1 MDNVQATAISFIDCR
16 YATVPA
22 QQGVSSKQGEL
33 GGVIFTP
40 KDGQEEIPKGA
51 NEEGS
56 EGREEEG
63 K

>member
-1 MDNVQATAISFIDCR
+1 MDNVQATTISFIDCR

-40 KDGQEEIPKGA
+40 KDGQEVLSEGA
-51 NEEGS
+51 EE
-56 EGREEEG
+56 ERQDGREEQG